1 MRLCVSYLL
10 TDWLCYCHLYSEWSL
25 KTSAQRIKKATT
37 FHRGRRLKCI
47 VCTCPP
53 HPVTEIRRY
62 TVGVMKSSL
71 EMECRHVITADHTR
85 SVGNCRLTL
94 SHCKQHVISAE
105 IELIQLNTLPLLL
118 AVRYDKLL
126 HAVDRWYFVYYTI
139 TQRECG
145 VAWQYCTRSTSDC
158 NVLFLCT
165 FYPRDALL
173 APYLLS
179 SCVCLSVR
187 LSVTR
192 RYCVTSSSVVAD
204 KPARRAASRQT
215 VKFYNSHVTII
226 ASLLLVI
233 CRAVVFIDIAYSCT
247 KFDDFRFSRSS
258 DMIGAARPKLCSGS
272 HDLTTPLSGTVCR
285 P

>member
-105 IELIQLNTLPLLL
+105 TLC
-118 AVRYDKLL
+118 RYYWLSGMTNCFMPST
-126 HAVDRWYFVYYTI
+126 VDTLFT
-139 TQRECG
+139 TQ
-145 VAWQYCTRSTSDC
+145 
-158 NVLFLCT
+158 
-165 FYPRDALL
+165 
-173 APYLLS
+173 LLS
-179 SCVCLSVR
+179 V
-187 LSVTR
+187 
-192 RYCVTSSSVVAD
+192 SVVWPDSIVHVVPVIVMFCFYALFT
-204 KPARRAASRQT
+204 RAT
-215 VKFYNSHVTII
+215 
-226 ASLLLVI
+226 
-233 CRAVVFIDIAYSCT
+233 
-247 KFDDFRFSRSS
+247 
-258 DMIGAARPKLCSGS
+258 LC
-272 HDLTTPLSGTVCR
+272 
-285 P
+285 